1 MTSIDYQYVN
11 IVLYNNPS
19 DSNTQNDLPLSYTD
33 TRAQPI
39 IARGSDYECS
49 VVRFSIP
56 TSLMPLFV
64 FLPNR
69 WGVGNA
75 TQAIYRFQ
83 ENDYLTAIAT
93 NGNNYPNQDPRQ
105 LYVYSSSFW
114 IDFVNQQIKMKID
127 ANAPTL
133 IFDQSLNKLR
143 WVAPVGSPYIAN
155 FGNAPT
161 NYLVLTASFYNAFFS
176 GFPAYHDVSTNTYR
190 LWIINNSQSAV
201 KAGTYGA
208 PLDVA
213 LFALDDENFSSIVS
227 WNTVRRLVVTTS
239 QLQVNN
245 ESLVIYNKSQA
256 QAVNI
261 LTDYEIPYNV
271 NLPLSRA
278 YAFYQPSIYRY
289 SSIITDGP
297 IQKIDI
303 NVYFE
308 NSIDQKLYQL
318 YYPPNSDAYI
328 KILFRRKKAR
338 VLEVDRRDQIGEEI
352 VEQLESKR

>member
-11 IVLYNNPS
+11 VVLYNNPS
-19 DSNTQNDLPLSYTD
+19 DSNKQNDLPLSYTD
-33 TRAQPI
+33 TRAQPVL
-39 IARGSDYECS
+39 RKGNDYECS

-56 TSLMPLFV
+56 TQLMPMTI

-83 ENDYLTAIAT
+83 LSDYLAASAT
-93 NGNNYPNQDPRQ
+93 NSNNYPDDDPRR
-105 LYVYSSSFW
+105 LYIYSSSFW
-114 IDFVNQQIKMKID
+114 IQFINQQIKTKID

-133 IFDQSLNKLR
+133 IFDESLNKLR
-143 WVAPVGSPYIAN
+143 WVVPEGSPYIAN
-155 FGNAPT
+155 FGQHPT
-161 NYLVLTASFYNAFFS
+161 NYLVFTASFYNTFFS
-176 GFPAYHDVSTNTYR
+176 GFPAFHDPNTNTYA
-190 LWIINNSQSAV
+190 LWIINQPQSFV

-208 PLDVA
+208 PLNVDCY
-213 LFALDDENFSSIVS
+213 ALDDENFSSIVS
-227 WNTVRRLVVTTS
+227 WNTIRRLVITSS

-245 ESLVIYNKSQA
+245 ESLVVYNKSQA
-256 QAVNI
+256 QAINI

-278 YAFYQPSIYRY
+278 YAFYQPNIYRY

-297 IQKIDI
+297 IQKLDLD
-303 NVYFE
+303 VYFE
-308 NSIDQKLYQL
+308 NSLDQKLYPL
-318 YYPPNSDAYI
+318 YYPPGADAYI

-338 VLEVDRRDQIGEEI
+338 VLEVDRRDQIAEEI